1 MGPSLSRMARI
12 RLFLRS
18 IFLVVAAILPPDVL
32 PADNSIPEPQVHVG
46 GVLGCAM
53 LDGAA
58 RRSAVSSCTL
68 ARVYRC
74 DLLST
79 NSFEGLVLRGGGD
92 GGDDGLDIVKRTQK
106 KSVHWLAFEGIVA
119 HQVASH
125 PAHARIEERKTEIVG
140 WIPLVSVLLTHPM
153 VIFCGQAEKDA
164 RRASETREERRA
176 RRAER
181 KNVKPPLIYPKKVTR
196 NMELLKEDG
205 DIDAASR
212 LLGAVISDEAF
223 DPLWESSSI
232 HSSDMNSEERAE
244 DLRLGQEVAGRLP
257 ARQVALP
264 FLCRAQG
271 AWRTG

>member
-1 MGPSLSRMARI
+1 M
-12 RLFLRS
+12 
-18 IFLVVAAILPPDVL
+18 
-32 PADNSIPEPQVHVG
+32 
-46 GVLGCAM
+46 
-53 LDGAA
+53 
-58 RRSAVSSCTL
+58 
-68 ARVYRC
+68 
-74 DLLST
+74 
-79 NSFEGLVLRGGGD
+79 
-92 GGDDGLDIVKRTQK
+92 
-106 KSVHWLAFEGIVA
+106 
-119 HQVASH
+119 
-125 PAHARIEERKTEIVG
+125 
-140 WIPLVSVLLTHPM
+140 
-153 VIFCGQAEKDA
+153 
-164 RRASETREERRA
+164 
-176 RRAER
+176 
-181 KNVKPPLIYPKKVTR
+181 KPPLIYPKKVTR